1 MRRVSLL
8 SVVVAATL
16 TVAGAGM
23 ALAAPTAL
31 PDGCAQ
37 AGQTVTCTYAFTGG
51 EQSFTVPTG
60 VSSLQVVAMGG
71 AGGESR
77 RSGGQGASASGTVT
91 GLPGG
96 SVLYVEVGSPGG
108 AGGSE
113 VVPGPGGFNGGGA
126 GGVRAGG
133 GGGASDVRTV
143 SRSAAGTLDS
153 RLVVAAGGGGSGFG
167 GGFSSGAGGDAGAD
181 GTEGQQFNSSPGRA
195 GTPTAGGAPGEE
207 GEAGRQGEGGSAG
220 SFTDTAPGLV
230 SGGGGGG
237 GGLFGGGAGGLLGGG
252 GGGGSSL
259 VPSGG
264 TVGLSSAAPSVTIS
278 YTVPAA
284 PTAAAARGAGT
295 LTATDGQR
303 YSLSV
308 DARATAAGQASG
320 RFAFSGGGAETTASS
335 RTITAVRKTATGSTV
350 TGTAVNAAGRTV
362 PFTLTVVDRAG
373 GRDQV
378 TVQIGGRTVS
388 GTLTNGDI
396 TIS

>member
-1 MRRVSLL
+1 MGRRSLL
-8 SVVVAATL
+8 SVALAASL
-16 TVAGAGM
+16 TVAGAGL

-37 AGQTVTCTYAFTGG
+37 AGQTVTCSYAFTGS
-51 EQSFTVPTG
+51 EQTFTVPAG
-60 VSSLQVVAMGG
+60 VSSVQVVAVGG
-71 AGGESR
+71 AGGASR
-77 RSGGQGASASGTVT
+77 PDGGQGATVSGTLT
-91 GLPGG
+91 GLRNGT
-96 SVLYVEVGSPGG
+96 VLYVEVGSAGG
-108 AGGSE
+108 AGGEE

-126 GGVRAGG
+126 GGARAGG

-143 SRSAAGTLDS
+143 SRSETGTLDS

-167 GGFSSGAGGDAGAD
+167 GGFQSGPGGAAGAD
-181 GTEGQQFNSSPGRA
+181 GGEVQQFNSSPGRA

-207 GEAGRQGEGGSAG
+207 GEAGRQGQGGSAG

-237 GGLFGGGAGGLLGGG
+237 GGLFGGGAGGLGGGG

-259 VPSGG
+259 VPTGG
-264 TVGLSSAAPSVTIS
+264 TVGLSSAPPSVTIS

-284 PTAAAARGAGT
+284 TAVAVRGAGT
-295 LTATDGQR
+295 LTATDGKR

-308 DARATAAGQASG
+308 DARATADGQASG
-320 RFAFSGGGAETTASS
+320 RFALSGNGAETTASS
-335 RTITAVRKTATGSTV
+335 RTVTAVQKTASGGTV
-350 TGTAVNAAGRTV
+350 TGTAVTAAGRQV

-396 TIS
+396 TTS